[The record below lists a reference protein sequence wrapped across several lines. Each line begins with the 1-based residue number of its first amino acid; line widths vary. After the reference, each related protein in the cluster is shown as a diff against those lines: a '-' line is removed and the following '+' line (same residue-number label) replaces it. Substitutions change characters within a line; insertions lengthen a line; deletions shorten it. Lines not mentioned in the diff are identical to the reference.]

1 MDIDDQL
8 ARMESYC
15 MVNDQLRYSRLANIT
30 RIVNTKL
37 DLHEVLQQV
46 TTAISEEIVRCDSV
60 GIFLPEGDGT
70 YRGFAGKPEMMSGV
84 TLQSQII
91 DPKTDPLAAELIATR
106 KTIYIADT
114 SIDSRPDLTPV
125 GAFQIKSL
133 LALPISYEQEF
144 IGMVFLFNYGMPMN
158 LTQSEI
164 ESVEAYVNMAAVAIQ
179 NAKSLNQKEKLLAE
193 KQLLLDLTRELSFC
207 SAIRTS
213 LTVCFSYLKLAFND
227 GDFAAHIIKPS
238 SAHGTPPIQF
248 YATDGM
254 SEQNW
259 KEHLAGMGLTTS
271 YGELIRRAVSQKEP
285 IRTRLETGQEL
296 LLLPMISM
304 GKVQGIVSTVY
315 SCGEA
320 QHAFELPIPFAQ
332 SIIDAT
338 APVFSNLLYMD
349 QLEGMVEERTS
360 ALYAANKRVNSVI
373 ESITDG
379 FFILNENWEYTYI
392 NQHLFLPKGKKAEEV
407 LGKNIWDVFPETIGT
422 LTYTEFHSAMNE
434 RVTVRFEAQSDA
446 EDYWFEITAYPFD
459 DGICC
464 VLKNIKEKKK
474 YENELKRLANLD
486 LIGQMAAGISHE
498 VRNPMTTVRG
508 FLQLMVTDEQLEP
521 HAAHFNLMIDE
532 LDRAN
537 AIITEFLSV
546 GNTRTSDMKMMS
558 LNTILEDISPLI
570 KIDTSN
576 QNKQIRI
583 YTQEVPEL
591 LLNHNEIRQLIINLY
606 RNGLEA
612 MEEGQTLTIGTYTE
626 NDNCVVLAV
635 QDQGSGIDPAIIEKI
650 GTPFYTTKDEGT
662 GLGLGICYAVA
673 ARHNATISIETG
685 PEGSIFFTKFPVE
698 MKIDE
703 EHSSLGE

>member
-1 MDIDDQL
+1 
-8 ARMESYC
+8 
-15 MVNDQLRYSRLANIT
+15 MVNDQSRYSRLANIT

-70 YRGFAGKPEMMSGV
+70 YRGFAGKPEMMSSV
-84 TLQSQII
+84 TLQSQVI
-91 DPKTDPLAAELIATR
+91 DPKTDNLAAELIATR

-114 SIDSRPDLTPV
+114 STDNRPDLKPV
-125 GAFQIKSL
+125 GAFQINSL
-133 LALPISYEQEF
+133 LALPISFEKEF
-144 IGMVFLFNYGMPMN
+144 MGMVFLFNYGTPMN

-179 NAKSLNQKEKLLAE
+179 NAKSFNQKEKLLRE

-207 SAIRTS
+207 STIQES
-213 LTVCFSYLKLAFND
+213 LNVCFGYLKQAFGE
-227 GDFAAHIIKPS
+227 GDFAAHIIKSPS
-238 SAHGTPPIQF
+238 TKDGTSVQF
-248 YATDGM
+248 HAADGM
-254 SEQNW
+254 VAQEWQ
-259 KEHLAGMGLTTS
+259 EHLAKLGTQNYS
-271 YGELIRRAVSQKEP
+271 ELVTHAVSQKEP
-285 IRTRLETGQEL
+285 IRTDMGTNQGL
-296 LLLPMISM
+296 LLIPMIS
-304 GKVQGIVSTVY
+304 I
-315 SCGEA
+315 GEVHGVISA
-320 QHAFELPIPFAQ
+320 VCCCSESESAIELQIAFAQ
-332 SIIDAT
+332 AIIEAT

-379 FFILNENWEYTYI
+379 FFVLNKNWEYTYI
-392 NQHLFLPKGKKAEEV
+392 NQHLFLPKGKKADEV
-407 LGKNIWDVFPETIGT
+407 LGKNIWDVFPETVDT
-422 LTYTEFHSAMNE
+422 LTYNEFHRAMID
-434 RVTVRFEAQSDA
+434 RVTVRFESQSDA
-446 EDYWFEITAYPFD
+446 EDFWFEITAYPFD

-464 VLKNIKEKKK
+464 VPKNIKEKKQ
-474 YENELKRLANLD
+474 YEKELKRLANLD

-498 VRNPMTTVRG
+498 IRNPMTTVRG
-508 FLQLMVTDEQLEP
+508 FLQLMVMNEQLEP
-521 HAAHFNLMIDE
+521 HAAHFNLMIAE

-558 LNTILEDISPLI
+558 LNTILDDISPLI
-570 KIDTSN
+570 KIDTAN
-576 QNKQIRI
+576 QNKQIHI

-612 MEEGQTLTIGTYTE
+612 MDEGQTLTIGTYPE
-626 NDNCVVLAV
+626 NENYVVLAV
-635 QDQGSGIDPAIIEKI
+635 QDQGSGIDPAIIDKI

-673 ARHNATISIETG
+673 ARHNATITIETG
-685 PEGSIFFTKFPVE
+685 PEGTIFFTKFPVE
-698 MKIDE
+698 PKAD
-703 EHSSLGE
+703 GEPNK

>member
-1 MDIDDQL
+1 MVDDQ
-8 ARMESYC
+8 S
-15 MVNDQLRYSRLANIT
+15 RYSRLANIT

-70 YRGFAGKPEMMSGV
+70 YRGFAGKPETIDGI

-91 DPKTDPLAAELIATR
+91 DPKTDPLAAELIEKR

-114 SIDSRPDLTPV
+114 SIDDRPDLVPV
-125 GAFQIKSL
+125 GAFRINSL
-133 LALPISYEQEF
+133 LALPISYEQDF
-144 IGMVFLFNYGMPMN
+144 IGMVFLFDYGAPMH

-179 NAKSLNQKEKLLAE
+179 NAKALNQKEELLAQ
-193 KQLLLDLTRELSFC
+193 KQSLLDLARELAYC
-207 SAIRTS
+207 STTRDS
-213 LTVCFSYLKLAFND
+213 LKVCFAYLKQVFGN
-227 GDFAAHIIKPS
+227 GQFAAYIVNPPS
-238 SAHGTPPIQF
+238 RQNQAPIVF
-248 YATDGM
+248 RAADGM
-254 SEQNW
+254 AESDWNEQ
-259 KEHLAGMGLTTS
+259 LDSLGLTEKHE
-271 YGELIRRAVSQKEP
+271 ELVKRAVYEKEA
-285 IRTRLETGQEL
+285 IHSRMGEHHYV
-296 LLLPMISM
+296 LLLPMISI
-304 GKVQGIVSTVY
+304 GKVHGVISAVGSCKSSTKTTDL
-315 SCGEA
+315 
-320 QHAFELPIPFAQ
+320 QLPFAQ

-349 QLEGMVEERTS
+349 QLEGMVEARTS
-360 ALYAANKRVNSVI
+360 ELYAANKRVNSVV

-379 FFILNENWEYTYI
+379 FLVLNKDWEYTYI
-392 NQHLFLPKGKKAEEV
+392 NQHVSFSRGRIADEMLGKK
-407 LGKNIWDVFPETIGT
+407 IWEMYPEIIGT
-422 LTYTEFHSAMNE
+422 LTYTEFHRAMNE
-434 RVTVRFEAQSDA
+434 RVTVRFEAQSDVD
-446 EDYWFEITAYPFD
+446 DYWYDITAYPFD

-464 VLKNIKEKKK
+464 ILKNIREQKK
-474 YENELKRLANLD
+474 YERELKRLSNLD

-508 FLQLMVTDEQLEP
+508 FLQLMVTDEQLAP
-521 HAAHFNLMIDE
+521 HAAHFNLMIGE

-570 KIDTSN
+570 KVDTSN

-591 LLNHNEIRQLIINLY
+591 WLNHNEIRQLIINLY

-612 MEEGQTLTIGTYTE
+612 MTTGQTLTIGTYLE
-626 NDNCVVLAV
+626 NEKYVVLAV
-635 QDQGSGIDPAIIEKI
+635 QDEGTGIDPDIIEKI

-685 PEGSIFFTKFPVE
+685 VEGTTFFTKFPVE
-698 MKIDE
+698 AVPGIESPFEGD
-703 EHSSLGE
+703 

>member
-1 MDIDDQL
+1 
-8 ARMESYC
+8 
-15 MVNDQLRYSRLANIT
+15 MVNDQSRYSRLANIT

-46 TTAISEEIVRCDSV
+46 TMAISEEIVRCDSV

-91 DPKTDPLAAELIATR
+91 DPETDPLAAELIETR

-114 SIDSRPDLTPV
+114 SKDNRPDLKAV
-125 GAFQIKSL
+125 GAFQIHSL
-133 LALPISYEQEF
+133 LALPISYEKEF
-144 IGMVFLFNYGMPMN
+144 IGMVFLFDYGTPMN
-158 LTQSEI
+158 LMQSEI

-179 NAKSLNQKEKLLAE
+179 NAKTLNQKEKLLME
-193 KQLLLDLTRELSFC
+193 KQLLLNLTRELSFC
-207 SAIRTS
+207 STIRES
-213 LTVCFSYLKLAFND
+213 LKVCFAYLKLAFD
-227 GDFAAHIIKPS
+227 DADFAAHIIKPS
-238 SAHGTPPIQF
+238 SAKGGTPIKF
-248 YATDGM
+248 HAADGM
-254 SEQNW
+254 AEQKWN
-259 KEHLAGMGLTTS
+259 EHLARMGLTKS
-271 YGELIRRAVSQKEP
+271 YAELVRHAVSQKEP
-285 IRTRLETGQEL
+285 IRTDMGAHQEL
-296 LLLPMISM
+296 WLLPMISM
-304 GKVQGIVSTVY
+304 GKVHGVVAAVCS
-315 SCGEA
+315 SEA
-320 QHAFELPIPFAQ
+320 AQNAIDLQIPFAQ

-379 FFILNENWEYTYI
+379 FFALNQDWEYVYL
-392 NQHLFLPKGKKAEEV
+392 NKHQFLPRGKKPEEV
-407 LGKNIWDVFPETIGT
+407 LGNKIWDEFPETVDTII
-422 LTYTEFHSAMNE
+422 YTEFHRAMND
-434 RVTVRFEAQSDA
+434 RVTVRFEAQSEAD
-446 EDYWFEITAYPFD
+446 DYWYEITAYPFD

-464 VLKNIKEKKK
+464 MLKNIKEKKK
-474 YENELKRLANLD
+474 YEKELKRLANLD

-498 VRNPMTTVRG
+498 IRNPMTTVRG
-508 FLQLMVTDEQLEP
+508 FLQLMMTDEQLEP

-558 LNTILEDISPLI
+558 LNTILQDISPLI
-570 KIDTSN
+570 KVDTSN
-576 QNKQIRI
+576 QNKQICI

-606 RNGLEA
+606 RNALEA
-612 MEEGQTLTIGTYTE
+612 IDEGQTLTIGTYLE
-626 NDNCVVLAV
+626 NENCVVLAV

-650 GTPFYTTKDEGT
+650 GTPFYTTKEEGT

-673 ARHNATISIETG
+673 ARHNATINIETG
-685 PEGSIFFTKFPVE
+685 PEGTIFFTKFPVE
-698 MKIDE
+698 SEPDG
-703 EHSSLGE
+703 EH

>member
-1 MDIDDQL
+1 
-8 ARMESYC
+8 
-15 MVNDQLRYSRLANIT
+15 MVNDQSRYSRLANIT

-70 YRGFAGKPEMMSGV
+70 YRGFAGKPEMMSGM
-84 TLQSQII
+84 TLQSQVI
-91 DPKTDPLAAELIATR
+91 DPKTDNLAAELIATR

-114 SIDSRPDLTPV
+114 STDNRPDLKPV
-125 GAFQIKSL
+125 GTFQINSL
-133 LALPISYEQEF
+133 LALPISYETDF
-144 IGMVFLFNYGMPMN
+144 MGMVFLFNYGTPMN

-179 NAKSLNQKEKLLAE
+179 NAKSFNQKEKLLRE

-207 SAIRTS
+207 PTIQQS
-213 LTVCFSYLKLAFND
+213 LNICFAYLKRALGG
-227 GDFAAHIIKPS
+227 GDFAAHIIHAPS
-238 SAHGTPPIQF
+238 TKGGTPTQF
-248 YATDGM
+248 QAANDMT
-254 SEQNW
+254 EQHW
-259 KEHLAGMGLTTS
+259 QELLVEMGLNAI
-271 YGELIRRAVSQKEP
+271 YAELVARAILQKEV
-285 IRTRLETGQEL
+285 IRTNLGAQHEL

-304 GKVQGIVSTVY
+304 GKVHGVVSAV
-315 SCGEA
+315 CRCEVA
-320 QHAFELPIPFAQ
+320 EDAVDLQIPFAQ
-332 SIIDAT
+332 SIIEAT

-379 FFILNENWEYTYI
+379 FFVLNKNWEYTYI
-392 NQHLFLPKGKKAEEV
+392 NQHLFLPKGKQADEV
-407 LGKNIWDVFPETIGT
+407 LGKNIWDVFPETIDT
-422 LTYTEFHSAMNE
+422 LTYNEFHLAMND
-434 RVTVRFEAQSDA
+434 RVTVRFEVQSDA
-446 EDYWFEITAYPFD
+446 EDFWFEMTAYPFD

-464 VLKNIKEKKK
+464 VLKNIKEKKQ
-474 YENELKRLANLD
+474 YEKELKRLANLD

-498 VRNPMTTVRG
+498 IRNPMTTVRG
-508 FLQLMVTDEQLEP
+508 FLQLMLMNEQLAP
-521 HAAHFNLMIDE
+521 HASHFNLMIGE

-558 LNTILEDISPLI
+558 INTILEDISPLI
-570 KIDTSN
+570 KIDTAN
-576 QNKQIRI
+576 QNKQIHI

-612 MEEGQTLTIGTYTE
+612 MNEGQTLTIGTYPE
-626 NDNCVVLAV
+626 NDNSVVLAV
-635 QDQGSGIDPAIIEKI
+635 QDQGSGIDPAIIDKI

-673 ARHNATISIETG
+673 ARHNATITIETG
-685 PEGSIFFTKFPVE
+685 SQGTIFFTKFRIEPE
-698 MKIDE
+698 RDE
-703 EHSSLGE
+703 DPGK

>member
-1 MDIDDQL
+1 
-8 ARMESYC
+8 
-15 MVNDQLRYSRLANIT
+15 MVNDQSRYSRLANIT
-30 RIVNTKL
+30 RIVNMKL

-70 YRGFAGKPEMMSGV
+70 YRGFAGKPEMMSGA

-91 DPKTDPLAAELIATR
+91 DPKTDPLAAELIEKR

-114 SIDSRPDLTPV
+114 STDNRPNLTPV
-125 GAFQIKSL
+125 GSFRINSL
-133 LALPISYEQEF
+133 LALPISSEKEF
-144 IGMVFLFNYGMPMN
+144 IGMVFLFNYGIPMN
-158 LTQSEI
+158 LTPSEI

-179 NAKSLNQKEKLLAE
+179 NAKALNQKEKLLTE

-207 SAIRTS
+207 PTIRAS
-213 LTVCFSYLKLAFND
+213 LNVCFDYLKRAFGA
-227 GDFAAHIIKPS
+227 GDFAAHIIKPP
-238 SAHGTPPIQF
+238 SAKGSTPIRF
-248 YATDGM
+248 HAAGEVA
-254 SEQNW
+254 EQDW
-259 KEHLAGMGLTTS
+259 HEHLAKKGLTDN
-271 YGELIRRAVSQKEP
+271 YEELIKRALSKKEP
-285 IRTRLETGQEL
+285 IRADMGGRGEL
-296 LLLPMISM
+296 LLLPMVSM
-304 GKVQGIVSTVY
+304 GKVHGIVSA
-315 SCGEA
+315 SCTCVGVKKA
-320 QHAFELPIPFAQ
+320 IDLQVSFAQ

-349 QLEGMVEERTS
+349 QLEGMVEERTRE
-360 ALYAANKRVNSVI
+360 LYAANKRVNSVI

-379 FFILNENWEYTYI
+379 FFVLNKDWEYTYV
-392 NQHLFLPKGKKAEEV
+392 NKHHFFPGGKKVEEV
-407 LGKNIWDVFPETIGT
+407 LGKNIWEVFPQTVGTI
-422 LTYTEFHSAMNE
+422 TYTEFHRAMND
-434 RVTVRFEAQSDA
+434 RVTVRFETQSDVH
-446 EDYWFEITAYPFD
+446 DFWFEITAYPFD

-464 VLKNIKEKKK
+464 MLKDIKEKKK
-474 YENELKRLANLD
+474 YEKELKRLANMD

-498 VRNPMTTVRG
+498 IRNPMTTVRG
-508 FLQLMVTDEQLEP
+508 FLQLMLSNEQLEP
-521 HAAHFNLMIDE
+521 HASHFNLMIGE

-546 GNTRTSDMKMMS
+546 GNTQTSDMKMMS

-591 LLNHNEIRQLIINLY
+591 MLNHNEIRQLIINLY

-612 MEEGQTLTIGTYTE
+612 MGEGQTLTIGTYPE
-626 NDNCVVLAV
+626 NENFVVLAV

-673 ARHNATISIETG
+673 ARHNATITIETG
-685 PEGSIFFTKFPVE
+685 PEGTIFFTKFPVE
-698 MKIDE
+698 QEPDGKLPTLRD
-703 EHSSLGE
+703 

>member
-1 MDIDDQL
+1 
-8 ARMESYC
+8 
-15 MVNDQLRYSRLANIT
+15 MVNDQSRYSRLANIT

-60 GIFLPEGDGT
+60 GIFLPQGDGT

-84 TLQSQII
+84 TLQSQVI
-91 DPKTDPLAAELIATR
+91 DPKTDNLAAELIATR

-114 SIDSRPDLTPV
+114 TTDNRPDLKPV

-133 LALPISYEQEF
+133 LALPISYETDF
-144 IGMVFLFNYGMPMN
+144 MGMVFLFNYGTPMN
-158 LTQSEI
+158 LTPSEI

-179 NAKSLNQKEKLLAE
+179 NAKSFNQKEKLLRE

-207 SAIRTS
+207 PTIQQS
-213 LTVCFSYLKLAFND
+213 LNICFAYLKRALGG
-227 GDFAAHIIKPS
+227 GDFAAHIINVPS
-238 SAHGTPPIQF
+238 TKDVTSTQF
-248 YATDGM
+248 QAANDMT
-254 SEQNW
+254 EQHW
-259 KEHLAGMGLTTS
+259 EQHLAKMGLNFI
-271 YGELIRRAVSQKEP
+271 YAELVARAVLQKEV
-285 IRTRLETGQEL
+285 IRTNLDAQHEL

-304 GKVQGIVSTVY
+304 GKVHGVVSAV
-315 SCGEA
+315 CQCEA
-320 QHAFELPIPFAQ
+320 AKDAVDLQIPFAQ
-332 SIIDAT
+332 SVIEAT

-379 FFILNENWEYTYI
+379 FFVLNKNWEYTYI
-392 NQHLFLPKGKKAEEV
+392 NQHLFLPKGKKADEV
-407 LGKNIWDVFPETIGT
+407 LGKNIWDVFPETIDT
-422 LTYTEFHSAMNE
+422 LTYNEFHRAMND
-434 RVTVRFEAQSDA
+434 RLTVRFESQSDA
-446 EDYWFEITAYPFD
+446 EDFWFEMTAYPFD

-464 VLKNIKEKKK
+464 VLKNIKEKKQ
-474 YENELKRLANLD
+474 YEKELKRLANLD

-498 VRNPMTTVRG
+498 IRNPMTTVRG
-508 FLQLMVTDEQLEP
+508 FLQLMVTNEQLQP
-521 HAAHFNLMIDE
+521 HAAHFNLMIGE

-558 LNTILEDISPLI
+558 INTILEDISPLI
-570 KIDTSN
+570 KIDTAN
-576 QNKQIRI
+576 QNKQIHI

-612 MEEGQTLTIGTYTE
+612 MDEGQTLTIGTYPE
-626 NDNCVVLAV
+626 NDNSVVLAV
-635 QDQGSGIDPAIIEKI
+635 QDQGSGIDPAIIDKI

-673 ARHNATISIETG
+673 ARHNATITIETG
-685 PEGSIFFTKFPVE
+685 PEGTIFFTKFPVE
-698 MKIDE
+698 PE
-703 EHSSLGE
+703 PNGEPDK